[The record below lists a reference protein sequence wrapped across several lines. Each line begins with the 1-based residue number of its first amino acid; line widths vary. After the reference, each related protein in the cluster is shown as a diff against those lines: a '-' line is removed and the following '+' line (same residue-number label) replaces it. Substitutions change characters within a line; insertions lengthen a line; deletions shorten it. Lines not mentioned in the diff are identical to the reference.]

1 MNAGT
6 VSRVLSLI
14 PERTARSHSG
24 VQFQLEAAACGHPER
39 LAHVSKF
46 LSWLSPLESLT
57 RDDQC
62 VLGLI
67 ASNGRPVHA
76 ADEEDGEDA
85 ELEAIELGPE
95 REAWDRSEAALAPLP
110 QAVL

>member
-6 VSRVLSLI
+6 VCRVLSLI

-24 VQFQLEAAACGHPER
+24 VRFQLEAAACGHPER

-46 LSWLSPLESLT
+46 LSWLSPLESLA

-67 ASNGRPVHA
+67 APNGRPVHA
-76 ADEEDGEDA
+76 ADDEDGEDA
-85 ELEAIELGPE
+85 ELEAVEIEA
-95 REAWDRSEAALAPLP
+95 EAE
-110 QAVL
+110 AVL

>member
-24 VQFQLEAAACGHPER
+24 VQFHLEAASCGHPER

-85 ELEAIELGPE
+85 ELEAVEL
-95 REAWDRSEAALAPLP
+95 EAEV
-110 QAVL
+110 AVL

>member
-24 VQFQLEAAACGHPER
+24 VQFELQAAACGHPER

-57 RDDQC
+57 RDDQTI
-62 VLGLI
+62 LGLI
-67 ASNGRPVHA
+67 APNGRPVHA
-76 ADEEDGEDA
+76 SDEEDGEDA
-85 ELEAIELGPE
+85 ELEAVEL
-95 REAWDRSEAALAPLP
+95 EAEVEA
-110 QAVL
+110 VF